1 MSLHG
6 RSSMYSKNGLS
17 ATNHNGFLIL
27 LLIFIWGFVES
38 IFQEICS
45 KVENFPILP
54 FSLPGRGVPCN
65 NSRKNQRPATYF
77 WYRLAF
83 GQWSKKMYEQT
94 YNGRLTDEPQFG
106 FGLDPS
112 SGDDALIQQRPNLF
126 QKNFYI
132 AKIFGEVT
140 NGQSLKFK
148 QAILYY
154 ITRNRLS

>member
-1 MSLHG
+1 
-6 RSSMYSKNGLS
+6 
-17 ATNHNGFLIL
+17 
-27 LLIFIWGFVES
+27 
-38 IFQEICS
+38 
-45 KVENFPILP
+45 
-54 FSLPGRGVPCN
+54 
-65 NSRKNQRPATYF
+65 
-77 WYRLAF
+77 
-83 GQWSKKMYEQT
+83 MYEQT

-106 FGLDPS
+106 FGLDPL